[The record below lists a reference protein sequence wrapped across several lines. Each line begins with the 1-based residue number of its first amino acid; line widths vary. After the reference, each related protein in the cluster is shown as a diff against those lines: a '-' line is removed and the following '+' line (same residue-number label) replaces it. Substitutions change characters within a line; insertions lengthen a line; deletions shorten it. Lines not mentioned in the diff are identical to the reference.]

1 MARLAC
7 GQVVADTGGGIDL
20 AVCRGCRRD
29 RGEAEAAVFRHARQQ
44 VGIAAA
50 LVPEYEIVSHDDVT
64 GAESFDQR
72 EAHEILRRELR
83 AVTLEALHDHHLDTE
98 GRPEDQRVG
107 TEGGGTGVA
116 RWSRTQ

>member
-1 MARLAC
+1 MRISDWSSDVC
-7 GQVVADTGGGIDL
+7 SSDL
-20 AVCRGCRRD
+20 D

-83 AVTLEALHDHHLDTE
+83 EVTIEALHDHHLDTE
-98 GRPEDQRVG
+98 RIEEMRLGPKRRQAEGRGVGPEEAPDRKSV
-107 TEGGGTGVA
+107 V
-116 RWSRTQ
+116 